1 MFGSGSVL
9 KYMIRY
15 FLVPHLLS
23 FLGGTLGISGY
34 IGAPPGQILKTP
46 SHIWVLP
53 KLQAY
58 PKYRVIPGILG
69 NTCNPIIFKT

>member
-34 IGAPPGQILKTP
+34 IGTPLGHIFKSEKIANTQSHLGITKT
-46 SHIWVLP
+46 SGLP
-53 KLQAY
+53 K
-58 PKYRVIPGILG
+58 ISG
-69 NTCNPIIFKT
+69 NSWHFG